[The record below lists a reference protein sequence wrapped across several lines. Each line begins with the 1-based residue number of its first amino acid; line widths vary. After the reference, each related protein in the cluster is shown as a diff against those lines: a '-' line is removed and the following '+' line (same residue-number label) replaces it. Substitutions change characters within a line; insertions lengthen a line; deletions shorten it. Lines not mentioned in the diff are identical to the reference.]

1 MIHSFHKMKNTFF
14 AILSC
19 VTAILATGCA
29 KTEPADTAPS
39 AADVVM
45 QLQSADRL
53 YVSEYI
59 VHKIIT
65 AEDLNRVRGS
75 LLGYDFT
82 VDLAIG
88 QRKIAIPMDASIK
101 AYIDFGTVTESDIV
115 VTDNPPSV
123 AVTLPEPKAELVSS
137 KIAHDEIK
145 EFRGIFRSRFS
156 DAEISELERQGR
168 EVILAA
174 IPRMGIVNTAKANA
188 REVLIPILAQAG
200 FAPENITVNFKD

>member
-1 MIHSFHKMKNTFF
+1 MKYQLF
-14 AILSC
+14 AILACLS
-19 VTAILATGCA
+19 AIFTTGCA
-29 KTEPADTAPS
+29 KTEPEDKAPS

-45 QLQSADRL
+45 RLQNTDRL
-53 YVSEYI
+53 YVPEYI

-75 LLGYDFT
+75 FMGYDFT

-101 AYIDFGTVTESDIV
+101 AYIDFGSVTEDDIAV
-115 VTDNPPSV
+115 SDNPPAV
-123 AVTLPEPKAELVSS
+123 TVTLPAPKAELTSS
-137 KIAHDEIK
+137 KIAHGGVK

-168 EVILAA
+168 EVILDA
-174 IPRMGIVNTAKANA
+174 IPRMGIISTAKANA
-188 REVLIPILAQAG
+188 AEVLTPILAQAG
-200 FAPENITVNFKD
+200 FGPENITINFKD

>member
-88 QRKIAIPMDASIK
+88 QRLS
-101 AYIDFGTVTESDIV
+101 
-115 VTDNPPSV
+115 
-123 AVTLPEPKAELVSS
+123 
-137 KIAHDEIK
+137 
-145 EFRGIFRSRFS
+145 
-156 DAEISELERQGR
+156 
-168 EVILAA
+168 
-174 IPRMGIVNTAKANA
+174 
-188 REVLIPILAQAG
+188 LIHI
-200 FAPENITVNFKD
+200 